1 MVAYLLKFANKNDQA
16 LDFAGKK
23 CYTVI
28 AKPIEYMRQ
37 AYTLI
42 PRGYCTYFFVIYL
55 NLKKCKFLS
64 V

>member
-42 PRGYCTYFFVIYL
+42 PRGYCTYFLLYT
-55 NLKKCKFLS
+55 
-64 V
+64 